1 MHKVAIPKSVVD
13 RVIARRGREHVY
25 DNLDPKKTALVV
37 VDLQNAFML
46 PGIAHSL
53 CPMAQE
59 IVPNVNRLA
68 QAVRETGGA
77 VVWIKTT
84 FTEETLTSWSTFYEI
99 SRPEQNRKRAEALAA
114 GTKGHELWAGLEVR
128 PDDLIVEKKRF
139 SAFIQGSS
147 NLAEVL
153 CSRGLDTILI
163 TGTVTGVCCES
174 TARDGMMCNFK
185 TVMVSDGNAAMTD
198 DDHNASLSNFYLTFG
213 DVMSTDMLI
222 DCLRRNAGRGLAAAE

>member
-1 MHKVAIPKSVVD
+1 MHKVFIPKSVVE
-13 RVIARRGREHVY
+13 RVVERRGREHVFE
-25 DNLDPKKTALVV
+25 DLDPRRTALVV

-46 PGIAHSL
+46 PGVAHAL
-53 CPMAQE
+53 CPTAQE

-68 QAVRETGGA
+68 QAVRETGGT
-77 VVWIKTT
+77 VVFIKTT
-84 FTEETLTSWSTFYEI
+84 FTQETLASWSVYYQI

-114 GTKGHELWAGLEVR
+114 GSKGHELWAALDVQ
-128 PDDLIVEKKRF
+128 PNDLIIEKKRF

-153 CSRGLDTILI
+153 RSRGIDTILV
-163 TGTVTGVCCES
+163 TGTVTSVCCES
-174 TARDGMMCNFK
+174 TARDAMMLNFK

-198 DDHNASLSNFYLTFG
+198 EDHNASLAAFYLTFG

-222 DCLRRNAGRGLAAAE
+222 ACLSRNAGKSLAAAE